1 MRKIVRLGGSVG
13 WLIEGTEGAELPPSK
28 NWEAIRYSGPSPFN
42 IILPRNGAS
51 FSELLYKILSS
62 IPREEVLRE
71 TWRYFSSDVV
81 DIDIN
86 GEKTKGLLLARRPDT
101 ITLLEDGTPVYRYAI
116 KPIIIEQR
124 GSVVLPRLFREK
136 VGKKCIEVPYY
147 PGFPF
152 GVIGVVK
159 EDGRNIDWVEEVLPL
174 KEGVHALEEIEEV
187 LERMSTVPNPPF
199 TVGLVY
205 RPYAKNGVVI
215 LDEGIDIRNPPPKGD
230 NGSSIWI

>member
-1 MRKIVRLGGSVG
+1 M
-13 WLIEGTEGAELPPSK
+13 
-28 NWEAIRYSGPSPFN
+28 
-42 IILPRNGAS
+42 
-51 FSELLYKILSS
+51 LYKILSS

-71 TWRYFSSDVV
+71 TWRYFSGDVL

-86 GEKTKGLLLARRPDT
+86 GEQVKGLLLARRPDA
-101 ITLLEDGTPVYRYAI
+101 ITLLDLENGTPVYRYAI

-124 GSVVLPRLFREK
+124 ASVVLSRLFREK

-147 PGFPF
+147 LGFPF

-174 KEGVHALEEIEEV
+174 KEGVRALEEVEEV
-187 LERMSTVPNPPF
+187 LERMSTVPNNPPF

-230 NGSSIWI
+230 NGSSIWF